1 MRAKET
7 HQTSLKCMN
16 ALAER
21 RLRKMNDLVVA
32 DILAN
37 GTPNL
42 YFDARVSTADQIVQ
56 YLRGI
61 VDQLYMLYYD
71 GYISHF
77 FWEGCHERSLY
88 CRVPFLLPC
97 PPEAFVEY
105 CRLVDAFL
113 KYLNDNLALA
123 IRCEVALGVLAGI
136 DLAEEEFGKRCDA
149 CACDHICD
157 EIEQA
162 AAWLRDHEQDIIG
175 RLFEEVEP
183 MYIRGHPGH
192 FQPFMMAWC
201 AKNGGI

>member
-1 MRAKET
+1 
-7 HQTSLKCMN
+7 
-16 ALAER
+16 
-21 RLRKMNDLVVA
+21 MNDLVVA

-123 IRCEVALGVLAGI
+123 IRCEVALGVLAKHYRLTYEVTTI
-136 DLAEEEFGKRCDA
+136 SKKMVDVFANEEFGKRCDA

>member
-1 MRAKET
+1 
-7 HQTSLKCMN
+7 MN

-123 IRCEVALGVLAGI
+123 IRCEVALIGI

>member
-1 MRAKET
+1 
-7 HQTSLKCMN
+7 
-16 ALAER
+16 
-21 RLRKMNDLVVA
+21 MNDLVVA

-123 IRCEVALGVLAGI
+123 IRCEVALGVLAKHYRLTYEVTTMV
-136 DLAEEEFGKRCDA
+136 DVFANDEFGKRCDA

>member
-1 MRAKET
+1 
-7 HQTSLKCMN
+7 
-16 ALAER
+16 
-21 RLRKMNDLVVA
+21 MNDLVVA

-201 AKNGGI
+201 AKNGGICDVEVEYDKLAK

>member
-1 MRAKET
+1 
-7 HQTSLKCMN
+7 
-16 ALAER
+16 
-21 RLRKMNDLVVA
+21 MNDLVVA

-123 IRCEVALGVLAGI
+123 IRCEVALGVLAKHYRLTYEVTTI
-136 DLAEEEFGKRCDA
+136 SKKMVDVFANDEFGKRCDA

>member
-1 MRAKET
+1 
-7 HQTSLKCMN
+7 MN